1 MLFEYLT
8 KRSGPMTVGAG
19 QVGLFARSGPEVATP
34 DIQFHLLTVS
44 VDRPGESLHD
54 FSGVT
59 SSICQLR
66 PESRGTIQI
75 RSADPLESPAIRANY
90 FSTETDRRTIVAG
103 MRLARRIAETAPLA
117 DLIESEFIPGPDVQ
131 TDEEMI
137 AAARQHANT
146 IFHPVGTCKMGDDP
160 LAVVD
165 RSPWSTT
172 GSRCT
177 ESRGCASPTVRLC
190 RPWSRATPTRARS

>member
-1 MLFEYLT
+1 
-8 KRSGPMTVGAG
+8 
-19 QVGLFARSGPEVATP
+19 VATP

-44 VDRPGESLHD
+44 VDRPGVSLHD
-54 FSGVT
+54 FSGFT

-75 RSADPLESPAIRANY
+75 RSTDPMDKPAIRANY
-90 FSTETDRRTIVAG
+90 FSTETDRRVTVAG

-117 DLIESEFIPGPDVQ
+117 ELIESEFIPGPDVQ
-131 TDEEMI
+131 TDEEMV
-137 AAARQHANT
+137 AAARQHATT

-165 RSPWSTT
+165 DRLRLHGVGGLRVADCSIMPTLVSGNTNA
-172 GSRCT
+172 GAIMIG
-177 ESRGCASPTVRLC
+177 EKCAEMMLEDSGR
-190 RPWSRATPTRARS
+190 

>member
-1 MLFEYLT
+1 M
-8 KRSGPMTVGAG
+8 
-19 QVGLFARSGPEVATP
+19 
-34 DIQFHLLTVS
+34 TVS
-44 VDRPGESLHD
+44 VERPGGKLHD
-54 FSGVT
+54 FSGFT
-59 SSICQLR
+59 SSICHLR

-117 DLIESEFIPGPDVQ
+117 ELIESEFIPGPEVQ
-131 TDEEMI
+131 SDAEMI
-137 AAARQHANT
+137 AAARRHANT

-165 RSPWSTT
+165 ERLRVHGVAGLRVADCSIMPTLVSGNTNA
-172 GSRCT
+172 GAIMIG
-177 ESRGCASPTVRLC
+177 EKCAEMMLEDG
-190 RPWSRATPTRARS
+190 AG